1 MAPGGSTIDSTERD
15 EQYMRALARANE
27 IRIARAET
35 KRRVAR
41 GTLSAAD
48 VILRCPPEVHSMA
61 VADLL
66 LSQRRWGQTRCR
78 KLLAQAQVSER
89 KSIGALTDRQRRLI
103 ASLLSGRERSTAA
116 QAPS

>member
-1 MAPGGSTIDSTERD
+1 MNGTERD

-27 IRIARAET
+27 IRIARAQI
-35 KRRVAR
+35 KRRIAR

-48 VILRCPPEVHSMA
+48 VILSCPPEVHSMA

-78 KLLAQAQVSER
+78 KLLAQVQVSER
-89 KSIGALTDRQRRLI
+89 KEIGSLTERQRRLL
-103 ASLLSGRERSTAA
+103 ASLLSGRGRSAAA